1 MAAPFNAARYV
12 IPGEITEGE
21 VQDMKK
27 AFDMI
32 DDDKSG
38 FIDAEELQSA
48 AVALG
53 IAMEEN
59 ISVLLGT
66 QKLNFDAF
74 FKRMTD
80 KMQPSITADDIMNIF
95 ELFDF
100 DATGTISIGNLEA
113 IGRIIGAKESVQEI
127 NEMLNNLDTDGD
139 QELDP
144 IDFYTCL
151 ISGIRVRMDE
161 DDRIAKL
168 KEEHGIA
175 KINADEAEDRQAS
188 SSRLMSM
195 HRFRPEIPPPAK
207 SAFFRYLHV
216 VWPLSLNRQKS

>member
-1 MAAPFNAARYV
+1 MAASFNAAQYC

-21 VQDMKK
+21 IQDMKR

-66 QKLNFDAF
+66 QKLNFDEF

-100 DATGTISIGNLEA
+100 DATGTISIANLEA
-113 IGRIIGAKESVQEI
+113 IGRIIGAKEGVREI

-151 ISGIRVRMDE
+151 ISGIRVRIDQE
-161 DDRIAKL
+161 DRIAKM
-168 KEEHGIA
+168 KEERGIA
-175 KINADEAEDRQAS
+175 KINADEAEDRQMNS
-188 SSRLMSM
+188 KNMTSM
-195 HRFRPEIPPPAK
+195 RR
-207 SAFFRYLHV
+207 
-216 VWPLSLNRQKS
+216 